1 MNEVIEEG
9 AFDLADY
16 EDELA
21 AAPTN
26 HQVGTNLVFENE
38 RVGVWEIRL
47 QPGERGAFHIHDKPY
62 FWTVVAAGIGFQRSD
77 DGTYMVRRYEVGDT
91 SFGNHSAADHMIH
104 DFENYGDTEI
114 RFITVELYD

>member
-1 MNEVIEEG
+1 MPEVIEEG
-9 AFDLADY
+9 TFDLADY

-26 HQVGTNLVFENE
+26 HDVGTKLVFENE

-62 FWTVVAAGIGFQRSD
+62 FWTVVDAGIGRQRTD
-77 DGTYMVRRYEVGDT
+77 DGTYVVRRYEVGDT
-91 SFGNHSAADHMIH
+91 SFGDHSGGNHMIH

-114 RFITVELYD
+114 RFMTVELYA

>member
-1 MNEVIEEG
+1 MPEVIEEG
-9 AFDLADY
+9 TFALADY

-26 HQVGTNLVFENE
+26 HHVGTKLVFENE
-38 RVGVWEIRL
+38 QVGVWEIRL

-62 FWTVVAAGIGFQRSD
+62 FWTVVEAGIGRQRTD
-77 DGTYMVRRYEVGDT
+77 DGTYVVRRYEVGDT
-91 SFGNHSAADHMIH
+91 SFGAHSGQDYMIH

-114 RFITVELYD
+114 RFITVELYG